1 MILKKPYAFL
11 IKNFKIIHI
20 IIFLLALF
28 INNYYFKIYKFFK
41 NYSSNNFYDYNIA
54 KDYLPTFVFVALIF
68 LIGFLSIMFYL
79 MEKKKKPTKLY
90 IFSIIYYIVLLIS
103 MLFIYNKINTL
114 YEATLPQRVSR
125 FYQDI
130 YFLLNLPH
138 YYFLFMYLVRGIG
151 FNIKKF
157 NFSKDM
163 QELEIKAEDN
173 EEFEFEFG
181 KDNYLI
187 KRKIHRLYREI
198 VIYYKENKFLI
209 NIVGGS
215 IISIILVT
223 IFINTSISIHRYHV
237 GSSLTADKFIYK
249 LNNAYVTSYDY
260 KSKQISNT
268 NKYIILDMTLT
279 NKGKNI
285 LKPEEMYIIYNGNK
299 ESVYKSSLSNSFSDL
314 GTVYNGDL
322 IPNKPTN
329 LLFIYELPTNAKVN
343 NLKLMVYKGY
353 EYKNGVTNNIYR
365 EYKFSANNLDKDITP
380 QKSSLNTLNYL
391 GKTLYGNT
399 TIKINNIEIK
409 ERYEYTYQKCI
420 DENNCQTLT
429 DIIIPDNRNQ
439 YDLLIVDYELNVD
452 ESSLLARSANNDI
465 QSIINKFSK
474 INYNINNNER
484 TSTIYG
490 KTYSNLENKIFFDIP
505 NNIKDKSTSKSY
517 VIKTRENEYS
527 YDFN

>member
-11 IKNFKIIHI
+11 IKYFKIIHI
-20 IIFLLALF
+20 IIFLLALV
-28 INNYYFKIYKFFK
+28 INNYYVKIYKFFK
-41 NYSSNNFYDYNIA
+41 NYSSSNFYDYNIA
-54 KDYLPTFVFVALIF
+54 KDYLPTISFIAVIF

-114 YEATLPQRVSR
+114 YEATLTQRASR
-125 FYQDI
+125 LYRDV
-130 YFLLNLPH
+130 YFIFNLPH

-151 FNIKKF
+151 FDIKKF

-198 VIYYKENKFLI
+198 IIYYKENKFLI
-209 NIVGGS
+209 NIVGGT

-223 IFINTSISIHRYHV
+223 TFINTSITIHKYHI
-237 GSSLTADKFIYK
+237 GSSLTADKFVYK

-260 KSKQISNT
+260 KNKQISND

-279 NKGKNI
+279 NKGKYE
-285 LKPEEMYIIYNGNK
+285 LKPEEMYIMYSGNQ
-299 ESVYKSSLSNSFSDL
+299 EAIYKSSLANSFSDL

-322 IPNKPTN
+322 IPTTPTN
-329 LLFIYELPTNAKVN
+329 LLFIYEVPNSAKVN

-365 EYKFSANNLDKDITP
+365 EYKFNANNLDKEINT
-380 QKSSLNTLNYL
+380 QKSSINTLNYL
-391 GKTLYGNT
+391 GTSLYGNT

-409 ERYEYTYQKCI
+409 EKYEYTYQKCI
-420 DENNCQTLT
+420 DENKCQTLT

-439 YDLLIVDYELNVD
+439 NNLLIVDYELNVD
-452 ESSLLARSANNDI
+452 ETSLLARSTNNNI
-465 QSIINKFSK
+465 ESIINKFSK
-474 INYNINNNER
+474 INYNINNSEK

-505 NNIKDKSTSKSY
+505 NNIKDKSTFKSY
-517 VIKTRENEYS
+517 IIKTRENEYS